1 MNSPFSYL
9 TPISLK
15 RNKLTGPWRC
25 KILYFLLS
33 WSFAFFTCRKHTLK
47 LWRFLRMASPP
58 SSPSPPPSPTPSI
71 TPSLLQSTFSHLPV
85 MSMRKKIIDKIQQ
98 NRVTL
103 IIGETGCGITS
114 QTVPFFS
121 SFYFF
126 RTALT
131 VSNNFTLRCWNF

>member
-1 MNSPFSYL
+1 
-9 TPISLK
+9 
-15 RNKLTGPWRC
+15 
-25 KILYFLLS
+25 
-33 WSFAFFTCRKHTLK
+33 
-47 LWRFLRMASPP
+47 MASPP

-114 QTVPFFS
+114 LTVWFFS
-121 SFYFF
+121 FILFCSYCIHCIQQFYSTLLKFFSFVSHVLFLMYIAIYLVLFILICFLFSLVISDFF
-126 RTALT
+126 TER
-131 VSNNFTLRCWNF
+131 WNFNCYTRKKN

>member
-1 MNSPFSYL
+1 
-9 TPISLK
+9 
-15 RNKLTGPWRC
+15 
-25 KILYFLLS
+25 
-33 WSFAFFTCRKHTLK
+33 
-47 LWRFLRMASPP
+47 MASPP

-114 QTVPFFS
+114 LTVWFFS
-121 SFYFF
+121 SFYFV
-126 RTALT
+126 RTAFT
-131 VSNNFTLRCWNF
+131 VSNNFTLRCWNFLVSFLMYYFSCILQFILLTTVYIIFMFGSPTIFMLEFLC